1 MKTYLLYNGI
11 ASRNKLNNL
20 RKSVR
25 NITEIGEEM
34 TANSF
39 KESFSLIPDRLQL
52 SIRSVFPSINLSN
65 MSRNPQGTETSRKK

>member
-11 ASRNKLNNL
+11 ATRNKLNNL

-34 TANSF
+34 TSNNF
-39 KESFSLIPDRLQL
+39 KESLSLIPDRLLL
-52 SIRSVFPSINLSN
+52 SIRNVFPSINLSD
-65 MSRNPQGTETSRKK
+65 MSRNPQGKI